1 MPPQWAAAHLPE
13 SVLCSTWDRVRY
25 KAMAYS
31 REKKELD
38 LSRPVTVWRS
48 QDLLDG
54 RPAESL
60 TMILR
65 TVGCRWNRCTMC
77 GYAGEGAPATAHDLI
92 NQFDW
97 AMGRSSPEVSVVKIY
112 TSGSFLDPD
121 EMPVQARDEILGR
134 LKAMGISRLV
144 IESRPE
150 YITGEGVEAC
160 LSHLSTEFAIGLES
174 SNDLIREKAIRKGFT
189 FRDFVAASEMVHRQG
204 GRIKAYIL
212 LKPPLLTEGQAM
224 RDAIDTGLAARPHA
238 DMLSLNLCNVQRNTI
253 VERMWQR
260 GEFRPPWL
268 WSALEVLEK
277 VPGPI
282 VCDPVGAGTRR
293 GPHNCGECDERIAS
307 AIRDHALSQDVGP
320 LRSLDCS
327 CKSAWRELM
336 ELEEEA
342 FGAVLL

>member
-1 MPPQWAAAHLPE
+1 
-13 SVLCSTWDRVRY
+13 
-25 KAMAYS
+25 MAYAKDK
-31 REKKELD
+31 RELD

-65 TVGCRWNRCTMC
+65 TVGCRWNRCSMC
-77 GYAGEGAPATAHDLI
+77 GYAGEGAPAAAHDLI
-92 NQFDW
+92 SQFEW
-97 AMGRSSPEVSVVKIY
+97 AMGRISPEVSVVKIY

-121 EMPVQARDEILGR
+121 EMPQEAREEILRR
-134 LKAMGISRLV
+134 LEARGIAKLV

-150 YITGEGVEAC
+150 YITAQTVEAC
-160 LSHLSTEFAIGLES
+160 LSRLPTEFAIGLES

-189 FRDFVAASEMVHRQG
+189 FQDFVRASELVHSQG
-204 GRIKAYIL
+204 GRIKAYLL
-212 LKPPLLTEGQAM
+212 LKPPLLSEKQAM
-224 RDAIDTGLAARPHA
+224 KDAIASGLAARPHA
-238 DMLSLNLCNVQRNTI
+238 DVISLNLCNVQRNTI

-268 WSALEVLEK
+268 WSALEVLMS

-293 GPHNCGECDERIAS
+293 GPHNCGACDEAIAA
-307 AIRDHALSQDVGP
+307 AIRDHALSQDVRP
-320 LRSLDCS
+320 LHSLDCP
-327 CKSAWRELM
+327 CKATWRDLM

-342 FGAVLL
+342 FGAVLF

>member
-13 SVLCSTWDRVRY
+13 SVLYSTWVRVRY

-38 LSRPVTVWRS
+38 LGRPVTVWRS

-121 EMPVQARDEILGR
+121 EMPVEARDEILGR

-174 SNDLIREKAIRKGFT
+174 SNDLIREKAIRKGFSLQ
-189 FRDFVAASEMVHRQG
+189 DFVAASELVHRQG

-224 RDAIDTGLAARPHA
+224 RDAIATGLAARPHA
-238 DMLSLNLCNVQRNTI
+238 DMLSLNLCNVQRNTM

>member
-1 MPPQWAAAHLPE
+1 MANAKK
-13 SVLCSTWDRVRY
+13 
-25 KAMAYS
+25 KA
-31 REKKELD
+31 ELD
-38 LSRPVTVWRS
+38 LGRPVTVWRS

-54 RPAESL
+54 RPAQSL

-77 GYAGEGAPATAHDLI
+77 GFAGEGAPAGADDLI
-92 NQFDW
+92 NQFQW

-121 EMPVQARDEILGR
+121 EMPVQARDEILRR
-134 LKAMGISRLV
+134 LQALGISRLV

-150 YITGEGVEAC
+150 YITAQSVEAC
-160 LSHLSTEFAIGLES
+160 LSHLPTEFAIGLES
-174 SNDLIREKAIRKGFT
+174 SNDLIREKAIRKGFSLQ
-189 FRDFVAASEMVHRQG
+189 DFVAASEQVHRQG

-224 RDAIDTGLAARPHA
+224 RDAIATGLAAHTHA
-238 DMLSLNLCNVQRNTI
+238 DVLSLNLCNVQRNTV

-268 WSALEVLEK
+268 WSALEVLK
-277 VPGPI
+277 SVPGPI

-293 GPHNCGECDERIAS
+293 GPHNCGACDESIAS
-307 AIRDHALSQDVGP
+307 AIRDHALSQDAGP
-320 LRSLDCS
+320 LKSLDCS
-327 CKSAWRELM
+327 CKATWRELM
-336 ELEEEA
+336 ELEEDA

>member
-1 MPPQWAAAHLPE
+1 M
-13 SVLCSTWDRVRY
+13 
-25 KAMAYS
+25 
-31 REKKELD
+31 D
-38 LSRPVTVWRS
+38 LGRPVTVWRS

-54 RPAESL
+54 RPAQSL

-77 GYAGEGAPATAHDLI
+77 GYAGEGAPASSQDLI
-92 NQFDW
+92 NQFEW
-97 AMGRSSPEVSVVKIY
+97 AMGRSSSEVSVIKIY

-134 LKAMGISRLV
+134 LQAQGISRLV

-150 YITGEGVEAC
+150 YITSQSVEAC
-160 LSHLSTEFAIGLES
+160 LSHLPTEFAIGLES
-174 SNDLIREKAIRKGFT
+174 SNDLIREKAIRKGFS
-189 FRDFVAASEMVHRQG
+189 FQDFVAASELVRRQG
-204 GRIKAYIL
+204 GRIKAYLL

-224 RDAIDTGLAARPHA
+224 RDAIATGLAARPHA
-238 DMLSLNLCNVQRNTI
+238 DMLSLNLCNVQRNTL

-268 WSALEVLEK
+268 WSALEVLK
-277 VPGPI
+277 SVPGPI